1 MIATM
6 VIGDFATN
14 VKGIG
19 LNHDDIKW
27 RDNSKIF

>member
-1 MIATM
+1 MIAIM
-6 VIGDFATN
+6 AIEDFAIN

-19 LNHDDIKW
+19 LNHDDCKW